1 MALISKKTSEQKAI
15 EAGIK
20 EQERETRERQQAQ
33 AAAEKIEREHAERRE
48 KVRQA
53 FFATPAGRA
62 RRAFEAG
69 DELFQFSI
77 DVMNQK
83 AIVVAMVGANT
94 SKKATD
100 PSAVLNS
107 VSNEGWELVTGS
119 FVFVEEGQETRDK
132 FASSGQNVATKGTTV
147 GYYLFRRSGCA
158 STPWRSLTATGRP
171 GGRSHGPRRPRGA
184 SRRSRSSPAGRD
196 TSR

>member
-1 MALISKKTSEQKAI
+1 MALIPKKTPEQKAI

-20 EQERETRERQQAQ
+20 EQDRETRERQQAQ
-33 AAAEKIEREHAERRE
+33 AAAEKVTRERAERRE
-48 KVRQA
+48 KIRQA

-62 RRAFEAG
+62 RLAFESG
-69 DELFQFSI
+69 DELLQFSI

-94 SKKATD
+94 SKKTID

-119 FVFVEEGQETRDK
+119 FVFVEEGQESRDK
-132 FASSGQNVATKGTTV
+132 FASSGQNVATKGATV
-147 GYYLFRRSGCA
+147 GYYLFRRSEA
-158 STPWRSLTATGRP
+158 NRRETTDPWEQDLTEQ
-171 GGRSHGPRRPRGA
+171 
-184 SRRSRSSPAGRD
+184 
-196 TSR
+196 